1 MKVIY
6 LSKYSSIG
14 PSSRYRIYQYLP
26 YLAEHGI
33 DVDVRPL
40 LKGRYFEIIKIE
52 NFIIKNIFKIFY
64 AIYRYI
70 IRFFDVL
77 KAGKYNLVV
86 IEHQAFP
93 YLPFFLDY
101 IVKILNKNIILEFD
115 DAIYLTHPKKM
126 PKLIRMSKAIIVG
139 NNFLK
144 DYAIK
149 FNQNV
154 KVVPT
159 VIDMMRYSA
168 NPPHRI
174 PLPVCRTGRPQG
186 EREIKAISVISP
198 PLTGGG
204 RGEGGKII
212 ICWIGLAYNIDYLKQ
227 LANVFEKLSD
237 KIILKIIC
245 NKGIKI
251 EGVNII
257 FKKWSIETEV
267 EEIQS
272 SHIGIMPLKDDEW
285 ARGKCGLKL
294 LQYMAAGI
302 PSVASPVG
310 VNKEI
315 ISDGVN
321 GFFASSSDEWYEKLL
336 MLCEDSELRNKID
349 LVGRM
354 TVEEKYSIDIWAPKL
369 AEIYKETVT

>member
-33 DVDVRPL
+33 DVNVMPL
-40 LKGRYFEIIKIE
+40 LKDRYFGIIKME
-52 NFIIKNIFKIFY
+52 SFIVKNILKIFY

-70 IRFFDVL
+70 NRFFDVL
-77 KAGKYNLVV
+77 KAGKYDLVV
-86 IEHQAFP
+86 VEHQAFP

-126 PKLIRMSKAIIVG
+126 PKMIRMCKAVIVG
-139 NNFLK
+139 NDFLK
-144 DYAIK
+144 DYAVK
-149 FNQNV
+149 YNQNV
-154 KVVPT
+154 MVVPT
-159 VIDMMRYSA
+159 VIDMRRY
-168 NPPHRI
+168 
-174 PLPVCRTGRPQG
+174 VKKGQG
-186 EREIKAISVISP
+186 VRVKGQGK
-198 PLTGGG
+198 LT
-204 RGEGGKII
+204 

-227 LANVFEKLSD
+227 LTDVFRKLSD
-237 KIILKIIC
+237 KITLKIIS
-245 NKGIKI
+245 NKGVEI

-257 FKKWSIETEV
+257 FKKWGFETEV

-285 ARGKCGLKL
+285 SRGKCGLKL

-302 PSVASPVG
+302 PSIASPIG
-310 VNKEI
+310 VNNEI
-315 ISDGVN
+315 ILDGVN
-321 GFFASSSDEWYEKLL
+321 GFLASSEDEWYEKILR
-336 MLCEDSELRNKID
+336 LCEDYNLRRKIG
-349 LVGRM
+349 LEGRK
-354 TVEEKYSIDIWAPKL
+354 TVEEKYSIEIWATRL
-369 AEIYKETVT
+369 AEIYKTAILLSPSVGQGEGLNK

>member
-26 YLAEHGI
+26 HLAEYNI

-40 LKGRYFEIIKIE
+40 LKDRYFGIIKID
-52 NFIIKNIFKIFY
+52 NFILKNLFKVFY
-64 AIYRYI
+64 AAYRYI

-77 KAGKYNLVV
+77 KSNKYDLVV

-93 YLPFFLDY
+93 YLTFFLEY
-101 IVKILNKNIILEFD
+101 FLRMLNKNIILEFD
-115 DAIYLTHPKKM
+115 DAIYLTHPRKM
-126 PKLIRMSKAIIVG
+126 PKLIKMSKAVIVG
-139 NNFLK
+139 NDFLK
-144 DYAIK
+144 EYAVK
-149 FNQNV
+149 YNKNV

-159 VIDMMRYSA
+159 VIDMRRYVEKGQGS
-168 NPPHRI
+168 R
-174 PLPVCRTGRPQG
+174 VKGDEGR
-186 EREIKAISVISP
+186 
-198 PLTGGG
+198 
-204 RGEGGKII
+204 II

-227 LANVFEKLSD
+227 LSDVFRKLSD
-237 KIILKIIC
+237 KITLKIIS
-245 NKGIKI
+245 NKNIEI

-257 FKKWSIETEV
+257 FKKWNNETEV

-272 SHIGIMPLKDDEW
+272 SHIGIMPLRDDEW
-285 ARGKCGLKL
+285 SRGKCGLKL

-302 PSVASPVG
+302 PSAASPVG

-321 GFFASSSDEWYEKLL
+321 GFLASSEDEWYEKLL
-336 MLCEDSELRNKID
+336 RLCEDFELRSKIG
-349 LVGRM
+349 LEGRK
-354 TVEEKYSIDIWAPKL
+354 TVEEKYSIEKWAPRL
-369 AEIYKETVT
+369 AEIYKEGIT

>member
-1 MKVIY
+1 MKVLY

-14 PSSRYRIYQYLP
+14 PSSRYRIYQHLP

-40 LKGRYFEIIKIE
+40 LKDRYFGIIKVE
-52 NFIIKNIFKIFY
+52 NFIVKNIFKIFY
-64 AIYRYI
+64 AAYRYI

-77 KAGKYNLVV
+77 ESNKYDLVV

-93 YLPFFLDY
+93 YLPFFLEY
-101 IVKILNKNIILEFD
+101 VLRKLNKNIILEFD

-126 PKLIRMSKAIIVG
+126 PKLIKMSKAVIVG
-139 NNFLK
+139 NDFLK
-144 DYAIK
+144 EYAIK
-149 FNQNV
+149 YNQNV

-159 VIDMMRYSA
+159 VIDMRRY
-168 NPPHRI
+168 
-174 PLPVCRTGRPQG
+174 VKKGQG
-186 EREIKAISVISP
+186 SRVK
-198 PLTGGG
+198 
-204 RGEGGKII
+204 GEGEKII

-227 LANVFEKLSD
+227 LADVFRKLSD
-237 KIILKIIC
+237 KIALKIISS
-245 NKGIKI
+245 KSIEI

-257 FKKWSIETEV
+257 FKKWSNETEV
-267 EEIQS
+267 DEIQS
-272 SHIGIMPLKDDEW
+272 SHIGIMPLRDDEW
-285 ARGKCGLKL
+285 SRGKCGLKL

-321 GFFASSSDEWYEKLL
+321 GFLASTEDEWYEKLL
-336 MLCEDSELRNKID
+336 RLCDDHELRRRMGD
-349 LVGRM
+349 DGRK
-354 TVEEKYSIDIWAPKL
+354 TVEEKYSIDIWAPRL
-369 AEIYKETVT
+369 AEIYKTTAAPSPLVGEGRGEGFNK

>member
-6 LSKYSSIG
+6 FSKYSSIG

-40 LKGRYFEIIKIE
+40 LKGSYFEIIKIE
-52 NFIIKNIFKIFY
+52 NFIIKNILKVFY
-64 AIYRYI
+64 AAHRYV

-77 KAGKYNLVV
+77 KAGKYDLVIV
-86 IEHQAFP
+86 EHQAFP

-101 IVKILNKNIILEFD
+101 ITKILNKNIILEFD

-126 PKLIRMSKAIIVG
+126 PKLIKMCKAIIVG
-139 NNFLK
+139 NDFLK

-149 FNQNV
+149 NNQNV
-154 KVVPT
+154 VVVPT
-159 VIDMMRYSA
+159 MIDISRYSI
-168 NPPHRI
+168 NPPHTI
-174 PLPVCRTGRPQG
+174 PLPQG
-186 EREIKAISVISP
+186 EREIKSP
-198 PLTGGG
+198 LLTGGG
-204 RGEGGKII
+204 MGEEGKII

-227 LANVFEKLSD
+227 LADVFRRLSD
-237 KIILKIIC
+237 KIFLKIIS
-245 NKGIKI
+245 NKCIEI
-251 EGVNII
+251 EGVNVI

-272 SHIGIMPLKDDEW
+272 SHIGIMPLKDNEW
-285 ARGKCGLKL
+285 SRGKCGLKL

-302 PSVASPVG
+302 PAVASPVG

-315 ISDGVN
+315 IQDGKN
-321 GFFASSSDEWYEKLL
+321 GFLTSTEDEWYEKLSR
-336 MLCEDSELRNKID
+336 LCEDSELRRKIG
-349 LVGRM
+349 LEGRK
-354 TVEEKYSIDIWAPKL
+354 TVEERYSIDICRQ
-369 AEIYKETVT
+369 

>member
-1 MKVIY
+1 MKLLY

-26 YLAEHGI
+26 YLAEYGI

-40 LKGRYFEIIKIE
+40 LKDRYFGIIKVE
-52 NFIIKNIFKIFY
+52 NFIVKNLLKMFY
-64 AIYRYI
+64 AAYRYI

-77 KAGKYNLVV
+77 DSKKYDLVV
-86 IEHQAFP
+86 VEHQAFP
-93 YLPFFLDY
+93 YLPFSLDY
-101 IVKILNKNIILEFD
+101 IMKILNKNIILEFD

-126 PKLIRMSKAIIVG
+126 PKLIKVSKAVIVG
-139 NNFLK
+139 NDFLK
-144 DYAIK
+144 EYAVK
-149 FNQNV
+149 YNKNV

-159 VIDMMRYSA
+159 VIDMRRYPPPL
-168 NPPHRI
+168 NP
-174 PLPVCRTGRPQG
+174 LPQG
-186 EREIKAISVISP
+186 EGRFGQENQNKAIPSP
-198 PLTGGG
+198 LV
-204 RGEGGKII
+204 GEGKGEGDRII

-227 LANVFEKLSD
+227 LTDVFRKLSD
-237 KIILKIIC
+237 KIFLKIIS
-245 NKGIKI
+245 NKGIEI

-267 EEIQS
+267 EEIQG
-272 SHIGIMPLKDDEW
+272 SHIGIMPLNDDEW
-285 ARGKCGLKL
+285 SRGKCGLKI

-321 GFFASSSDEWYEKLL
+321 GFLASSEDEWYEKLL
-336 MLCEDSELRNKID
+336 KLCDDPELRKRMGNA
-349 LVGRM
+349 GRK
-354 TVEEKYSIDIWAPKL
+354 TVEDKYSINIWAPRL
-369 AEIYKETVT
+369 AEIYKEGIT

>member
-26 YLAEHGI
+26 YLAEYGI

-40 LKGRYFEIIKIE
+40 LKDRYFGIIKID
-52 NFIIKNIFKIFY
+52 NFILKNLFKVFY
-64 AIYRYI
+64 AAYRYI

-77 KAGKYNLVV
+77 KSNKYDLVV

-93 YLPFFLDY
+93 YLPFFLEY
-101 IVKILNKNIILEFD
+101 VLKMLNKNIIIEFD
-115 DAIYLTHPKKM
+115 DAIYLTHPRKFPRLIKM
-126 PKLIRMSKAIIVG
+126 CKAIIVG

-154 KVVPT
+154 KVMPT
-159 VIDMMRYSA
+159 VIDMRRYVEKGQGS
-168 NPPHRI
+168 R
-174 PLPVCRTGRPQG
+174 VKGDEGR
-186 EREIKAISVISP
+186 
-198 PLTGGG
+198 
-204 RGEGGKII
+204 II

-227 LANVFEKLSD
+227 LGDVFRKLSD
-237 KIILKIIC
+237 KISLKIIS
-245 NKGIKI
+245 NKGIEI

-257 FKKWSIETEV
+257 FKKWNNETEV

-272 SHIGIMPLKDDEW
+272 SHIGIMPLRDDEW
-285 ARGKCGLKL
+285 SRGKCGLKL

-302 PSVASPVG
+302 PSAASPVG

-321 GFFASSSDEWYEKLL
+321 GFLASSEDEWYEKLL
-336 MLCEDSELRNKID
+336 RLCEDFELRSKIG
-349 LVGRM
+349 LEGRK
-354 TVEEKYSIDIWAPKL
+354 TVEEKYSIEKWAPRL
-369 AEIYKETVT
+369 AEIYKEGIT

>member
-6 LSKYSSIG
+6 FSKYSSIG

-52 NFIIKNIFKIFY
+52 NLIIKNIFKIFY
-64 AIYRYI
+64 AVYRYI

-77 KAGKYNLVV
+77 KSVKYDLVV

-93 YLPFFLDY
+93 YLPFFLEY
-101 IVKILNKNIILEFD
+101 VLRMLNKNIILEFD

-126 PKLIRMSKAIIVG
+126 PKLIKMSKAVIVG
-139 NNFLK
+139 NEFLK
-144 DYAIK
+144 EYTVK
-149 FNQNV
+149 NNKNV
-154 KVVPT
+154 NVVPT
-159 VIDMMRYSA
+159 VIDMRRYVE
-168 NPPHRI
+168 N
-174 PLPVCRTGRPQG
+174 GQG
-186 EREIKAISVISP
+186 SGVK
-198 PLTGGG
+198 
-204 RGEGGKII
+204 GEEGNII

-227 LANVFEKLSD
+227 LTDVFRRLSD
-237 KIILKIIC
+237 KIFLKIIS
-245 NKGIKI
+245 NKCIEI
-251 EGVNII
+251 EGVNVI

-272 SHIGIMPLKDDEW
+272 SHIGIMPLMDDEW
-285 ARGKCGLKL
+285 SRGKCGLKI

-302 PSVASPVG
+302 PAVGSPVG

-315 ISDGVN
+315 IQDGKN
-321 GFFASSSDEWYEKLL
+321 GFLASTEDEWYEKLL
-336 MLCEDSELRNKID
+336 SLCEDPELRRRMGNA
-349 LVGRM
+349 GRK
-354 TVEEKYSIDIWAPKL
+354 TVEDKYSINIWAPKL
-369 AEIYKETVT
+369 AEIYKEGIT